1 MQTLNIVEQ
10 SNAELKKN
18 LANEKHARKSVDSAL
33 EGSQRQAEDQRKL
46 VHKATDQLAASKEQL
61 ATLKK

>member
-46 VHKATDQLAASKEQL
+46 MREAND
-61 ATLKK
+61 